1 MHTPPSSYDPSP
13 LWFARLAHPK
23 NTKGP
28 RNVLRWKLHLH
39 LRSYWLSVSIYRSVC
54 VFWMKT
60 VELIERFFFV
70 CHQCLCVYVCLRWR
84 VFEFVSLRTLFLL
97 VYFCLIVFS
106 FIFSIQIEDN
116 FSFSGSGL
124 EILLLLVQFIMP

>member
-1 MHTPPSSYDPSP
+1 M
-13 LWFARLAHPK
+13 
-23 NTKGP
+23 
-28 RNVLRWKLHLH
+28 
-39 LRSYWLSVSIYRSVC
+39 
-54 VFWMKT
+54 
-60 VELIERFFFV
+60 
-70 CHQCLCVYVCLRWR
+70 YVCLRWR